1 MTNPVPGLEPDPEQI
16 GALTLTCALVEGLH
30 GGEFG
35 EAATYLPRR
44 RVIGVRV
51 TPTEVAVH
59 VTARY
64 PATIS
69 EVDTQLRAV
78 LEPYLAGLP
87 LMITVEDYAPPPSA
101 PAVRPALAWRRSHA
115 CKESS

>member
-1 MTNPVPGLEPDPEQI
+1 MTTPGPDLEPDPEHI
-16 GALTLTCALVEGLH
+16 AALTLSCPLVVGLH
-30 GGEFG
+30 GGQFG

-51 TPTEVAVH
+51 TPTGIGVH

-64 PATIS
+64 PATIG
-69 EVDTQLRAV
+69 EVDAQLRAA
-78 LEPYLAGLP
+78 LDPYLAGVP
-87 LMITVEDYAPPPSA
+87 LTVTVEDYASPSSPSTA
-101 PAVRPALAWRRSHA
+101 RSALAWRRSHG

>member
-1 MTNPVPGLEPDPEQI
+1 VTTPGPDLEPDPEHI
-16 GALTLTCALVEGLH
+16 AALTLTCPLVAGLH
-30 GGEFG
+30 GGRYG

-51 TPTEVAVH
+51 APTEIGVH

-69 EVDTQLRAV
+69 EVDAQVRVALT
-78 LEPYLAGLP
+78 PYLAGLP
-87 LMITVEDYAPPPSA
+87 LVVTIEDYAPPPSPPTA
-101 PAVRPALAWRRSHA
+101 RSALAWRRSHDV
-115 CKESS
+115 KESL